1 MWRGAGAQENR
12 GWERVGSGRTGDG
25 KWDLW
30 GGGRGVKVGV
40 EIKKAI
46 VCCSSLVLIS
56 QKHLSSKVLK
66 TDILW
71 SHVSVLSL
79 KTNLQKTLQVSD
91 SLD

>member
-1 MWRGAGAQENR
+1 MGEGGKWENR
-12 GWERVGSGRTGDG
+12 GREVGSMG
-25 KWDLW
+25 

-46 VCCSSLVLIS
+46 VCCLSLVLIS
-56 QKHLSSKVLK
+56 QKYLSSKVLK

-79 KTNLQKTLQVSD
+79 KTNIQKTLQVSD
-91 SLD
+91 PLD

>member
-12 GWERVGSGRTGDG
+12 GWERAGSGRTGDG
-25 KWDLW
+25 
-30 GGGRGVKVGV
+30 GKVGV

-46 VCCSSLVLIS
+46 VCCLSLVLIS
-56 QKHLSSKVLK
+56 QKYLSSKVLK

-79 KTNLQKTLQVSD
+79 KTNVQKTLQVSD
-91 SLD
+91 PLD

>member
-12 GWERVGSGRTGDG
+12 GRERAGSGRTGDG
-25 KWDLW
+25 
-30 GGGRGVKVGV
+30 GKVGA

-46 VCCSSLVLIS
+46 VCCLSLVLIS

-71 SHVSVLSL
+71 SHVNVLSL
-79 KTNLQKTLQVSD
+79 KTNIQKTLQVSD
-91 SLD
+91 PLD